1 MVMFLWRK
9 EKKSVGTLGE
19 DLAVKYLKKQG
30 YKILHKNWYNFK
42 GKRLGEIDIVA
53 QAKDGEIVFV
63 EVKTRV
69 VDHVQ
74 DFVLPEEQITQSKLR
89 KMQRV
94 AECYVK
100 SFDLWQKNWRMDAI
114 SVIIKDG
121 KVHNVTHIKN
131 IYF

>member
-1 MVMFLWRK
+1 M
-9 EKKSVGTLGE
+9 GTLGE